1 MKKFNFAA
9 LLPGFSALNNSVWAS
24 DSSTG
29 ASDLPGMTLNEH
41 DLVIAPL
48 NTEVPFYIAGHRSHN
63 SHRSHSSHRSS
74 SGGGYYGG
82 STPYYPKTCSSPG
95 TSDSSSSGTRS
106 SSSSSSSIRSLHSID
121 TDSTT
126 TTNSA
131 GTTGA
136 NRASSGLTSDTE
148 KRKRLIMRVQF
159 ALLDKVFYK
168 GNIDRSMGPATR
180 IAIKNYRIA
189 NGFPT
194 PVRETLDTQLL
205 NSLNI
210 LAR

>member
-9 LLPGFSALNNSVWAS
+9 LLPGFLALNNSVWAS

-48 NTEVPFYIAGHRSHN
+48 NTEVPFYIAGHRSHS
-63 SHRSHSSHRSS
+63 SHHSHSSHRSS

-82 STPYYPKTCSSPG
+82 STPYYPKTYSSPS
-95 TSDSSSSGTRS
+95 TSDSSSSRTRS
-106 SSSSSSSIRSLHSID
+106 SSSSSVRSLRSND
-121 TDSTT
+121 ADSSTT
-126 TTNSA
+126 SSA
-131 GTTGA
+131 GTTGV
-136 NRASSGLTSDTE
+136 NRGSSGLTSDTE

-159 ALLDKVFYK
+159 ALLDKGFYN
-168 GNIDRSMGPATR
+168 GNIDGSMGPATR
-180 IAIKNYRIA
+180 TAIKNYRVT
-189 NGFPT
+189 NGLPT

-205 NSLNI
+205 NSLNV

>member
-9 LLPGFSALNNSVWAS
+9 LLPGFLALNNSVWAS

-48 NTEVPFYIAGHRSHN
+48 NTEVPFYIAGHRSH
-63 SHRSHSSHRSS
+63 SPHRSHSSHRSS

-82 STPYYPKTCSSPG
+82 STPYYPKTYSSP
-95 TSDSSSSGTRS
+95 SSSGSSTSGTNSPS
-106 SSSSSSSIRSLHSID
+106 SSSSVRSLRSND
-121 TDSTT
+121 ADAST

-131 GTTGA
+131 GMNGTT
-136 NRASSGLTSDTE
+136 RASSGLASDTE

-159 ALLDKVFYK
+159 ALLDKGFYN
-168 GNIDRSMGPATR
+168 GNIDGSMGPATR
-180 IAIKNYRIA
+180 TAIKNYRVA
-189 NGFPT
+189 YGLPT
-194 PVRETLDTQLL
+194 PVRETLDAQLL

>member
-9 LLPGFSALNNSVWAS
+9 LLPGFLALNNSVWAS

-48 NTEVPFYIAGHRSHN
+48 NTEVPFYIAGHRSH
-63 SHRSHSSHRSS
+63 SSHRSS

-82 STPYYPKTCSSPG
+82 STPYYPKTYSSPS

-106 SSSSSSSIRSLHSID
+106 SSSSSSSSVRSLRSND
-121 TDSTT
+121 MDSSTT
-126 TTNSA
+126 SSA

-159 ALLDKVFYK
+159 ALLDKGFYN
-168 GNIDRSMGPATR
+168 GNIDGSMGPATR
-180 IAIKNYRIA
+180 TAIKNYRVA
-189 NGFPT
+189 NGLPT
-194 PVRETLDTQLL
+194 PVREILDTQLL